1 MIGVGTFKVSPKARQ
16 YVNEVLDSER
26 LSYGPFT
33 QKFEDIFAK
42 YHDSKFAVMTAS
54 GTCALQIAL
63 AALKNKYG
71 WNDGDEVIVP
81 ALTFVATS
89 NIVIQM
95 NMKPVFVDVDPVYYE
110 IRPEL
115 IEGAITSRT
124 RAIIPVH
131 LFGCPCDMDP
141 IQDIAKKH
149 NLKIIE
155 DSCETMFAK
164 YKGRSVGALGD
175 IGCFSTYIAHILVTG
190 VGGLCTTS
198 DPDLAINIRSL
209 MNHGRDS
216 IYLNIND
223 DNNKTK
229 EELNIIIK
237 RRFRF
242 VQMGYSFRV
251 TELEGA
257 LGLAMIEDKDQ
268 MIIKRRK
275 NAKELCERLK
285 VFEDRIQLP
294 SVRPES
300 DHSFMMFPIVLRTE
314 AKVAL
319 VEHLEHNGVETRD
332 MLPLTNQPYYN
343 NILGVKEDDYPVAK
357 WINNNGFYVA
367 CHQDLTPQEID
378 HIVESFEKF
387 FR

>member
-1 MIGVGTFKVSPKARQ
+1 VIGVGTFKVSPKARQ

-387 FR
+387 FK

>member
-332 MLPLTNQPYYN
+332 MLPLTNQPSYN

-387 FR
+387 FK

>member
-95 NMKPVFVDVDPVYYE
+95 NMKPVFVDVDPVFYE

-319 VEHLEHNGVETRD
+319 VEHLEHSGVETRD